1 MPAKTQKQLLEANMK
16 ELLEKLAEL
25 DRIDEST
32 DPTPA
37 EVKRIDEGASMNI
50 SMSGDSASEV
60 ASLLKI
66 MQGGGAPDAKP
77 VDMDMINPP
86 MSKLKAIVGPK
97 PPMDMKKDLMGDEES
112 KEEWDNSPDED
123 YKDQHYMTKDL
134 SGGIN
139 REKNQYKAANRG
151 DNAMAMEDELRSE
164 LAKALAEK
172 MAPADADFDES
183 GCVGE
188 MKKLYASGCAKH
200 EMFKKVQ
207 DEYGCDKG
215 KFEKL
220 FAAHCG

>member
-1 MPAKTQKQLLEANMK
+1 MNAKDIYKKIDDLNEA
-16 ELLEKLAEL
+16 
-25 DRIDEST
+25 
-32 DPTPA
+32 
-37 EVKRIDEGASMNI
+37 VSMNI
-50 SMSGDSASEV
+50 SMSGDNAEDV
-60 ASLLKI
+60 GNLFNMMRGDKPE
-66 MQGGGAPDAKP
+66 MKP
-77 VDMDMINPP
+77 VDIKMLSPRDDIAKSLSIM
-86 MSKLKAIVGPK
+86 GPK
-97 PPMDMKKDLMGDEES
+97 KPEMDKPMPMKLPMDPKPCGEDEV
-112 KEEWDNSPDED
+112 EEKSWDNSPDED

-134 SGGIN
+134 SGGID